1 MSGKKVV
8 KFRKV
13 VADYVT
19 EVATRMADNEAAAGE
34 LMAAD
39 ITKAARDA
47 IKEELDGGDKCEELG
62 RPETK
67 E

>member
-1 MSGKKVV
+1 MLGKQVV

-13 VADYVT
+13 VTDYVA
-19 EVATRMADNEAAAGE
+19 EVAMWTADNEAAGGE

-39 ITKAARDA
+39 IAKAARDA
-47 IKEELDGGDKCEELG
+47 IKEELDREGKYEELG
-62 RPETK
+62 LPETK